1 MGIPRCG
8 DVGHHLRKLRRQ
20 ASAGSAQ
27 SHVMEL
33 PAGLTTRPVRLEDA
47 PAVHAVVAAQERYDV
62 GVPQLEEA
70 DLVADWTR
78 PSHDLASRS
87 VCVLDG
93 EQIVA
98 YAELMGADRADAA
111 VHPQWRG
118 RGIGTWLAAWLRAKG
133 REVGSTVV
141 GMPVPQGSAG
151 DRLLAGLGYRVR
163 WTSWLLQLPAGVE
176 VPARPLPEGYTVG
189 PATESQHAAAH
200 EVLEDAFLEW
210 SERERES
217 FEDFRASV
225 LQRPGFEPWNLRVV
239 TDADGEVVAVAI
251 VLLGEDVGAG
261 RIGFVSRLAT
271 RRDQRRRGLAQAL
284 LVDSFA
290 AARSAGAEVSEL
302 ATDSRTGALG
312 LYESVGMVTT
322 SVWVNRAVDLGQPV

>member
-1 MGIPRCG
+1 
-8 DVGHHLRKLRRQ
+8 
-20 ASAGSAQ
+20 
-27 SHVMEL
+27 MEL
-33 PAGLTTRPVRLEDA
+33 PPGLATRPVRLEDA
-47 PAVHAVVAAQERYDV
+47 PAVHAIIAAQERYDI
-62 GVPQLEEA
+62 GVPQVEEA

-78 PSHDLASRS
+78 PSHDLAARS
-87 VCVLDG
+87 VCVLEGDR
-93 EQIVA
+93 IVA

-151 DRLLAGLGYRVR
+151 DRLLEGLGYHVR
-163 WTSWLLQLPAGVE
+163 WTSWLLQLPAGVD
-176 VPARPLPEGYTVG
+176 VPERRLPPGYAVG
-189 PATESQHAAAH
+189 TATESQQAEAHA
-200 EVLEDAFLEW
+200 VVEDAFLEW
-210 SERERES
+210 SVRERES

-239 TDADGEVVAVAI
+239 TGPGDDVVAAAV
-251 VLLGEDVGAG
+251 VLLGEDAGAG
-261 RIGFVSRLAT
+261 RVGYVSRLAT
-271 RRDQRRRGLAQAL
+271 RRDQRNQGLAQAL

-290 AARSAGAEVSEL
+290 AARAAGAVVSEL

-312 LYESVGMVTT
+312 LYEKVGMVTT
-322 SVWVNRAVDLGQPV
+322 SVWVNRAVNLGQPV